1 MINRIVD
8 ILSEF
13 KDTVEFFVGLLI
25 VMIVIFIKEN

>member
-1 MINRIVD
+1 MIYRIVD
-8 ILSEF
+8 ILIEF